1 MIRIISFLC
10 LVVLFAS
17 GCAPTMEINPGEP
30 CPVTKSEVP
39 GFLSDGGISP
49 VAGAYPIWFFIPENS
64 QILWDQLRGESLA
77 PYPGQVNKQILVIAD
92 DFHGKISL
100 SSKQIDGNGKV
111 LFPNDN
117 SWVRV
122 SNSSGQYHEKPADT
136 LIIDPSSSDHKI
148 ATPKPIGYTYYGYS
162 LIYPNPGCYRFTAS
176 DGNGSI
182 DMIIE
187 VKN

>member
-1 MIRIISFLC
+1 MVGLARLQGRIR
-10 LVVLFAS
+10 S
-17 GCAPTMEINPGEP
+17 GFSYLKTARSSGINY
-30 CPVTKSEVP
+30 
-39 GFLSDGGISP
+39 
-49 VAGAYPIWFFIPENS
+49 VANPLLLI
-64 QILWDQLRGESLA
+64 QVSLTSRSS
-77 PYPGQVNKQILVIAD
+77 VIAD